1 MAIKLRKFS
10 TNAVTKFT
18 AFLLVVII
26 ITAAVVGMMYI
37 SGTDANLESLFYKE
51 YKDSDRFYYEVRAAY
66 NDMLS
71 MLRNDAEESVE
82 VKTQSDEAIRGTKQD
97 VKYYY
102 YISDGKNTYTK
113 APTKDKSYFEQ
124 FDEAFYAY
132 ESGTWSFGKNTKNL
146 VELMYYSDNYTIYV
160 AFPDEYMQ
168 KMQIQWAEDRQ
179 EILPEATSLLIGL
192 AASLVLIIY
201 LMAVTGRKPNDNELH
216 MSAIDGI
223 FTDVLF
229 IALLIVGFIW
239 ISAVARYSYFN
250 IDIGRIGSEY
260 ILELI
265 FTGAVTAIV
274 TVICGMIVL
283 SLSRQFKAGKLF
295 THSMG
300 YSVFDLFKSLFD
312 GRIFKNYPLTKS
324 LFYRQMIFIIASA
337 GLVLLTLILIFVVN
351 FSALAVIPPLI
362 EIVIIYWYIRGNNKT
377 FEEINK
383 GFNENLEEKMKSERM
398 KIELVTNV
406 SHDLKT
412 PLTSIISYVDLLSK
426 EKDLSETAR
435 DYVNILIDKSNRLKN
450 IVSDLFDLAKSNSG
464 DISTDMEKLDLK
476 KLIEHTIADM
486 EDKIENSEL
495 QLKVVLPEEP
505 VIIMADGKKLYR
517 VFQNVIDNALKYSLK
532 GTRVFVE
539 LEKFSSN
546 AVATIK
552 NTACYEMN
560 STEEEL
566 LQRFTRGDKSRTTE
580 GSGLG
585 LSIAESF
592 TNVCGGL
599 FSVDIDGDLFKVS
612 ISFKTEN

>member
-1 MAIKLRKFS
+1 MATKLKNFS

-26 ITAAVVGMMYI
+26 ITSSVVETMYVL
-37 SGTDANLESLFYKE
+37 GVDTNFESLFYKE
-51 YKDSDRFYYEVRAAY
+51 YKDSDSFYYEVRGAY
-66 NDMLS
+66 NDALS
-71 MLRNDAEESVE
+71 ILRDHAKESVE
-82 VKTQSDEAIRGTKQD
+82 VKTQSNEAIREIKRDIQ
-97 VKYYY
+97 YYY
-102 YISDGKNTYTK
+102 YISDGKNVYTN
-113 APTKDKSYFEQ
+113 APSKDKSYFKQ

-132 ESGTWSFGKNTKNL
+132 ENGNWTFGKNTKNL
-146 VELMYYSDNYTIYV
+146 VELIYYSDNYTIYI

-168 KMQIQWAEDRQ
+168 KMQTQWAKDRQ
-179 EILPEATSLLIGL
+179 EILPEATAILIGL
-192 AASLVLIIY
+192 AISALLVIYLIIV
-201 LMAVTGRKPNDNELH
+201 AGRKPQDNKLH
-216 MSAIDGI
+216 MSSIDGI

-229 IALLIVGFIW
+229 IVLVIVGFIW

-250 IDIGRIGSEY
+250 IDIGRIGSEHT
-260 ILELI
+260 LELI
-265 FTGAVTAIV
+265 FTGVVTAIV
-274 TVICGMIVL
+274 TVVCGIIIL

-295 THSMG
+295 THSII
-300 YSVFDLFKSLFD
+300 YSMFDLFKSLFD
-312 GRIFKNYPLTKS
+312 GRVFKNYPLTKS
-324 LFYRQMIFIIASA
+324 LFYRQMMFIIASA
-337 GLVLLTLILIFVVN
+337 GLVFLTLIFGIT
-351 FSALAVIPPLI
+351 FSALAIIPPLI
-362 EIVIIYWYIRGNNKT
+362 EIVIIYWYIKGNNQT

-398 KIELVTNV
+398 KIELITNV

-426 EKDLSETAR
+426 EDLSDTSR

-476 KLIEHTIADM
+476 KLIEQTIADM
-486 EDKIENSEL
+486 EDKIEDSEL

-532 GTRVFVE
+532 GTRVFIE
-539 LEKFSSN
+539 LKKYKSN
-546 AVATIK
+546 AVATVK

-560 STEEEL
+560 FTEDEI

-592 TNVCGGL
+592 TNVCKGL
-599 FSVDIDGDLFKVS
+599 FNLDIDGDLFKVS
-612 ISFKTEN
+612 ISFKIEE